1 MTCTRQKELKVEKL
15 AQNGM
20 EFEIKISR
28 LARSDVKIYQGAS
41 RKVHAY
47 TMMKIVL
54 IFSGISIGNLSSHG
68 IMRYGTNVRNLSN
81 VVTLQYSSFFPY
93 SHHILLRNYSYI

>member
-1 MTCTRQKELKVEKL
+1 MEKL
-15 AQNGM
+15 TQKGIG
-20 EFEIKISR
+20 FEIKISR

-54 IFSGISIGNLSSHG
+54 IFSGIRIGNLSSRG
-68 IMRYGTNVRNLSN
+68 IMQYGTNVRNLSN
-81 VVTLQYSSFFPY
+81 VVTSQYSSFFRY
-93 SHHILLRNYSYI
+93 SHYSAKDMSFCATILIYT